1 MKRLLL
7 AVITFFLLLNVS
19 AQTLTITSAS
29 PNVICGNGSTDTFSY
44 KVSGTNIPANA
55 NIVIY
60 QSTNPSFNPYLGQG
74 DSIAGIKGDS
84 IKPPNSCIRMLGLFI
99 DACNP
104 GSSIE
109 GQNEYMTIASG
120 SGIKVSNL
128 AIDFNFSN
136 NVVSGQ
142 PANPLNADINFGSAP
157 CSFRT
162 LPETSL
168 MNNLRANLPCNNTN
182 VIAAG
187 PNDSIPANA
196 IILLFTSNNVQSNYN
211 ISSLCAKG
219 FPIYVLQNNC
229 KRVIGAFSNLGTG
242 ASNCGVGDR
251 YKDYVVRNLATGCY
265 DSLVYDRCHSTSG
278 FSDGTYVVN
287 LPDFDTLSVANG
299 GIKNNASGGGCVG
312 IDYTADGLN
321 YQEIVKSSDTTFKF
335 SISPSFCNTGF
346 HYIKAIINPGT
357 PQVTSNTIQYKLV
370 CLDLTATPTTTTI
383 CSGQNAVINNSST
396 DANATFS
403 WTVSGGANI
412 TGEAAG
418 NGNQINQTLINTSA
432 VKDSIVYSITA
443 TDDICTV
450 NKTVKIVVNPLLPKP
465 NLGRDTAVCGVV
477 NIPLSTGNT
486 NTTWFRNDIQVAL
499 NQGTITANDSGIY
512 RAVIIGSCNTASD
525 TIIISKVNTQPK
537 PNLGRDTAVCGVVNI
552 PLSTGNI
559 NTTWFRNDIQ
569 VALNQGTITAN
580 DSGTYRAVVTG
591 TCGTASDTII
601 ISKVNIQPKPNLGR
615 DTAVCGVVNI
625 PLSTGNINTTW
636 FRNDIQVALN
646 QGTITANDSGTYR
659 AVVTGSCGTA
669 SDTIVISKLNTQP
682 KPNLGRDTAICGTI
696 NIPLSTGIT
705 TTTWF
710 RNDIQIALNQSNITA
725 NDSGTYR
732 AVVTGSCGTASDT
745 IIIFKLNT
753 QPKPNLGRDTA
764 ICGVVNIPLST
775 GNTNTTWFRNDIQ
788 IALNQGTITA
798 NSSGTYRAVIT
809 GSCGTASDTIIITQS
824 PNINFDFGTDNT
836 FVCNGSS
843 ITLDASNAYD
853 TYVWSTGSAAR
864 FITVTTPDIYWVD
877 VFKNGCKGTDT
888 ITVNLIDVPLK
899 PFIGNDTTFCGTF
912 SKILTTGSNL
922 TTWFKDGAQIA
933 ANVATI
939 NVTQTGRYI
948 ASITNSCGSVFDTI
962 DINTANA
969 LTLNLGRDT
978 VLCAGQTKVLNAF
991 VAGSSIT
998 YTWNTGA
1005 ATPSITVPAKFFR
1018 YIVEVSNGICTVS
1031 DSIIIDSTGA
1041 PNKPFL
1047 GNDTAFC
1054 GDFSKVLITGDN
1066 TFWSTGETGIQITVT
1081 RPDQYIAEN
1090 RNVCGS
1096 AKDTI
1101 VITQFV
1107 APIVNL
1113 GKDTTICDSIILTVG
1128 NAGFNSIFWSTGDSA
1143 NSILVTNKGLYTV
1156 TVTNTNCSKTDSID
1170 IDKDCDYD
1178 VYLPSAFSPNND
1190 DFNDV
1195 LVPLSDVSGI
1205 IVTDF
1210 IIFNRWSEKV
1220 FESRNFSPNDKAF
1233 GWKGT
1238 YKGEPAAVDQYGY
1251 YYAVRLQDGK
1261 IKTYKGTVTIIK

>member
-29 PNVICGNGSTDTFSY
+29 PTVICGNGSTDTFSY
-44 KVSGTNIPANA
+44 KVSGTDIPANA

-60 QSTNPSFNPYLGQG
+60 QSTNPGFNPYLGQG
-74 DSIAGIKGDS
+74 DSIAGVKGDS
-84 IKPPNSCIRMLGLFI
+84 IRQPNSCVKILGVFL
-99 DACNP
+99 DACTNN
-104 GSSIE
+104 GANDE
-109 GQNEYMTIASG
+109 AQNEYMTITSG

-128 AIDFNFSN
+128 AIDFVGASN
-136 NVVSGQ
+136 NQ
-142 PANPLNADINFGSAP
+142 NPPLNNDINIGSNP
-157 CSFRT
+157 CLYKTPDVT
-162 LPETSL
+162 LIS
-168 MNNLRANLPCNNTN
+168 NLRANAPCNNTN
-182 VIAAG
+182 IIPA
-187 PNDSIPANA
+187 NLSDSIPPNA
-196 IILLFTSNNVQSNYN
+196 IILIFTSDVVTQNYN
-211 ISSLCAKG
+211 MSGLCSKG
-219 FPIYVLQNNC
+219 FPIYVLQNAC
-229 KRVIGAFSNLGTG
+229 KRNRGAFSNMNNPDCS
-242 ASNCGVGDR
+242 AVDSIR
-251 YKDYVVRNLATGCY
+251 YRVTAVINKATGCS
-265 DSLVYDRCHSTSG
+265 DTIIYDRCGTLG
-278 FSDGTYVVN
+278 NGTYAVN
-287 LPDFDTLSVANG
+287 LPNQSISTIANG
-299 GIKNNASGGGCVG
+299 GIKNNTSNNCNG
-312 IDYTADGLN
+312 IDYIGDGLD
-321 YQEIVKSSDTTFKF
+321 YTQIVKSSDTTFKF

-370 CLDLTATPTTTTI
+370 CLDLTATPTTTII

-499 NQGTITANDSGIY
+499 NQGNITANDSGIY

-559 NTTWFRNDIQ
+559 NTTWFRNNIQ
-569 VALNQGTITAN
+569 IALNQSNITAN

-601 ISKVNIQPKPNLGR
+601 ISKVN
-615 DTAVCGVVNI
+615 
-625 PLSTGNINTTW
+625 
-636 FRNDIQVALN
+636 
-646 QGTITANDSGTYR
+646 
-659 AVVTGSCGTA
+659 
-669 SDTIVISKLNTQP
+669 
-682 KPNLGRDTAICGTI
+682 
-696 NIPLSTGIT
+696 
-705 TTTWF
+705 
-710 RNDIQIALNQSNITA
+710 
-725 NDSGTYR
+725 
-732 AVVTGSCGTASDT
+732 
-745 IIIFKLNT
+745 T

-764 ICGVVNIPLST
+764 ICGVINIPLNT

-899 PFIGNDTTFCGTF
+899 PFIGNDTTYCGTF
-912 SKILTTGSNL
+912 SRVLTVGTDVANW
-922 TTWFKDGAQIA
+922 TRNNIA
-933 ANVATI
+933 ISTSSSI
-939 NVTQTGRYI
+939 TVTQGGRYI

-969 LTLNLGRDT
+969 LVINLGRDT

-1005 ATPSITVPAKFFR
+1005 ATPSITVPARFFR

-1081 RPDQYIAEN
+1081 SPDQYIAEN

-1190 DFNDV
+1190 NFNDV